1 LQTCLDTGYVGLA
14 ALVVAILVSLF
25 RAVTFFLRERDVVS
39 LWPLLV
45 TLFLVFGSYT
55 ETYLGNFNTLGT
67 ILFVT
72 AFLYP
77 VRANAGEPE
86 AVPAWRTRR
95 AAISART
102 L

>member
-1 LQTCLDTGYVGLA
+1 
-14 ALVVAILVSLF
+14 
-25 RAVTFFLRERDVVS
+25 LRERDVVS

-55 ETYLGNFNTLGT
+55 ETYVGNFNTLGT

-77 VRANAGEPE
+77 IRANAGQPEP
-86 AVPAWRTRR
+86 APTWRTRR
-95 AAISART
+95 TIARART